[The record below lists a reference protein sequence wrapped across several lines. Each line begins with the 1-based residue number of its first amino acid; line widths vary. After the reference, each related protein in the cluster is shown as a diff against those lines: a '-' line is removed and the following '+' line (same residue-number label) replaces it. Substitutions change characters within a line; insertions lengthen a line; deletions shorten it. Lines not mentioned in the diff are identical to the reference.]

1 MKIKIGFYSMIPA
14 FALILSACATKD
26 TVYLTTAATEQMTE
40 IITMPDTEQEPAL
53 CCVYVCGAVKKPG
66 VYELKVGARICDA
79 IALAGGLREDA
90 AIENLNQAERVE
102 DAQMIQVLTTA
113 QAQESIMTEQSVAEQ
128 DDGHININT
137 ASVEQLMTLSGIGQ
151 SKADSIIAY
160 RDENGEFEAIEDIM
174 NIPGIK
180 EGVFLKIKDSISVN

>member
-1 MKIKIGFYSMIPA
+1 MKIKIGFYFMIPA

-40 IITMPDTEQEPAL
+40 ITMPDTEQEPAL

-90 AIENLNQAERVE
+90 ATENLNQAERVE

>member
-90 AIENLNQAERVE
+90 ATENLNQAERVE